1 MIHTIVVCGAGTMG
15 SGIAQLALQHGF
27 HTVLFDR
34 EAGLLDKAR
43 VRIGAGLARASSKT
57 GLDPADIPGIMDGL
71 HTTTDIHDA
80 IGDIIIEAVTERMDV
95 KTALLGQLAE
105 INHSDTILA
114 TNTSSL
120 SVTTLA
126 EGLPHPGRVCGMHF
140 FNPAPV
146 MRLVE
151 VVRTPHTRD
160 EVAEAVISLAHAL
173 GREPVTCLD
182 SPGFIVNRV
191 ARPYYLG
198 ALRLVEED
206 SMQPSTIDD
215 LMESIGFRMG
225 PFRLM
230 DLIGND
236 VNLAVS
242 RSLWEACGRP
252 ERLRPSALQE
262 ARVSE
267 GALGRKTGRGFYTYS
282 EETLSGPP
290 VA

>member
-34 EAGLLDKAR
+34 EAALLDKAR
-43 VRIGAGLARASSKT
+43 QRIEAGLVRAASRT
-57 GLDPADIPGIMDGL
+57 GLDAEGIRKTMDGL
-71 HTTTDIHDA
+71 HSTADIHDA
-80 IGDIIIEAVTERMDV
+80 IGDFVIEAVTERMDV
-95 KTALLGQLAE
+95 KKALLGQIAE

-151 VVRTPHTRD
+151 VVRTPHTSD
-160 EVAEAVISLAHAL
+160 AVAEAAISLARAL
-173 GREPVTCLD
+173 GREPVSCLD

-191 ARPYYLG
+191 ARPYYLE
-198 ALRLVEED
+198 ALRLAEEE
-206 SMQPSTIDD
+206 SMDPSTVDD

-236 VNLAVS
+236 INLAVS

-252 ERLRPSALQE
+252 ERLKPSTLQE

-267 GALGRKTGRGFYTYS
+267 GALGRKTGKGFYRYS
-282 EETLSGPP
+282 EQG
-290 VA
+290 

>member
-1 MIHTIVVCGAGTMG
+1 MTGQTHDPMIHTIVVCGAGTMG
-15 SGIAQLALQHGF
+15 SGIAQLSLQHGF

-34 EAGLLDKAR
+34 EEGLLDKAR
-43 VRIGAGLARASSKT
+43 LRIGAGLARASSKT

-95 KTALLGQLAE
+95 KKALLGQLAE

-151 VVRTPHTRD
+151 VVRTPLTRD
-160 EVAEAVISLAHAL
+160 EVAEAVISLALAL
-173 GREPVTCLD
+173 GREPVTCID

-198 ALRLVEED
+198 ALRLVEEA
-206 SMQPSTIDD
+206 SMDPSTIDD

-252 ERLRPSALQE
+252 ERLEPSALQE

-282 EETLSGPP
+282 
-290 VA
+290 

>member
-1 MIHTIVVCGAGTMG
+1 MIQTIVVCGAGTMG
-15 SGIAQLALQHGF
+15 SGISQLALQHGF

-43 VRIGAGLARASSKT
+43 AHIGAGLARASSKT

-206 SMQPSTIDD
+206 SMEPSTIDD

-252 ERLRPSALQE
+252 ERIRPSALQE

>member
-1 MIHTIVVCGAGTMG
+1 MIQTIVVCGAGTMG

-27 HTVLFDR
+27 DTVLFDR
-34 EAGLLDKAR
+34 EAGLLEKAR
-43 VRIGAGLARASSKT
+43 LRIESGLARAASKT
-57 GLDPADIPGIMDGL
+57 GQDPAGIRRAMDTL
-71 HTTTDIHDA
+71 RATTDLHDA
-80 IGDIIIEAVTERMDV
+80 IGDFVIEAVTERMDV
-95 KTALLGQLAE
+95 KKALLGQLSE

-120 SVTTLA
+120 SVTALA
-126 EGLPHPGRVCGMHF
+126 EALPHPGRVCGMHF

-160 EVAEAVISLAHAL
+160 EVAEAASSLARAL

-191 ARPYYLG
+191 ARPYYLE
-198 ALRLVEED
+198 ALRLAEEA
-206 SMQPSTIDD
+206 SLAPSTVDD

-236 VNLAVS
+236 INLAVS
-242 RSLWEACGRP
+242 QSLWEACGRP

-262 ARVSE
+262 ARVAE
-267 GALGRKTGRGFYTYS
+267 GSLGRKTGKGFYNYA
-282 EETLSGPP
+282 EDL
-290 VA
+290 

>member
-1 MIHTIVVCGAGTMG
+1 MIRTIVVCGAGTMG

-27 HTVLFDR
+27 HTILFDR
-34 EAGLLDKAR
+34 EEALLDKAR
-43 VRIGAGLARASSKT
+43 ERIAAGLARSAAKKERDTEEFVKSME
-57 GLDPADIPGIMDGL
+57 GLL
-71 HTTTDIHDA
+71 TTTDLYDA
-80 IGDIIIEAVTERMDV
+80 VGDFVIEAVTERMDV
-95 KTALLGQLAE
+95 KTTLLSRIAE
-105 INHSDTILA
+105 ISHSDTILA

-126 EGLPHPGRVCGMHF
+126 EALPNPGRVCGMHF

-151 VVRTPHTRD
+151 VVRTPYTRD
-160 EVAEAVISLAHAL
+160 DVAEAATTLARTL
-173 GREPVTCLD
+173 GKEPVTCSD

-191 ARPYYLG
+191 ARPYYLE
-198 ALRLVEED
+198 ALRLAED
-206 SMQPSTIDD
+206 GQADPATIDD

-242 RSLWEACGRP
+242 RSLWEACGNP

-262 ARVSE
+262 DKVAH
-267 GALGRKTGRGFYTYS
+267 GHLGRKTGKGFYSYG
-282 EETLSGPP
+282 EQH
-290 VA
+290 